1 MRRRGGGFVLV
12 GLAAVFAVEACSFA
26 SVYGPP
32 PAAQWPTE
40 ETGTGAGLAHCTT
53 SPVAP
58 IIDGAASLGFLA
70 GAGYLTAQQDFL
82 GFNHVAAGILLVP
95 GLVYLVASV
104 YGFAETGACRTYL
117 AGPPYQPDRQ

>member
-1 MRRRGGGFVLV
+1 MRRRGGGFVLA
-12 GLAAVFAVEACSFA
+12 GLAATLAVGGCSFA

-40 ETGTGAGLAHCTT
+40 QTGPVAGLAHCTS

-58 IIDGAASLGFLA
+58 IIDGAASLGLLA

-82 GFNHVAAGILLVP
+82 GFNHVAAGILLLP

-104 YGFAETGACRTYL
+104 YGFAHTSACRTYL
-117 AGPPYQPDRQ
+117 AGPPY